1 LVNGGA
7 KLVCT
12 AGFACEFIQSKAV
25 DMMNRIYRMGSFPV
39 LICSHPH
46 LVHPVCSVSP
56 RQALLDR
63 VMSAFLLGLDVV
75 VRVAGKSG
83 VAVG

>member
-1 LVNGGA
+1 
-7 KLVCT
+7 
-12 AGFACEFIQSKAV
+12 
-25 DMMNRIYRMGSFPV
+25 
-39 LICSHPH
+39 
-46 LVHPVCSVSP
+46 VSP